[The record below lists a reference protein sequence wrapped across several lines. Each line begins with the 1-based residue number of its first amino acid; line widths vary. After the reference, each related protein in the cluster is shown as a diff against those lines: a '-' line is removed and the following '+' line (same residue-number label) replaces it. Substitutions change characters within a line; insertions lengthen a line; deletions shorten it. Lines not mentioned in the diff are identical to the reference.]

1 MSASATTLW
10 SPNLVAVISSLSI
23 KRGNPIR
30 VALHAVPERC
40 PIFAVGV
47 KKLAHVFGKGGSV
60 LPNSDLIYNLFFH
73 DSTGA
78 FLKKNAAFLPFFF
91 TCLTAQRNTTIW
103 KGGPLPS
110 PCHQVYQTFWLLPSR
125 APHLCRW
132 KSDMP
137 FSFSLAPPPFFL
149 PCPAPW
155 CTFCEVWG
163 DCNFISSIWAPKS
176 SCKLVP
182 QTINMH
188 YFFPCNHCSKCFLL

>member
-137 FSFSLAPPPFFL
+137 FSFSLPAPPFFCLVPL
-149 PCPAPW
+149 PGVHSVK
-155 CTFCEVWG
+155 CEVTV
-163 DCNFISSIWAPKS
+163 I
-176 SCKLVP
+176 L
-182 QTINMH
+182 
-188 YFFPCNHCSKCFLL
+188 YLLSGHPRVHVNLYHRQ